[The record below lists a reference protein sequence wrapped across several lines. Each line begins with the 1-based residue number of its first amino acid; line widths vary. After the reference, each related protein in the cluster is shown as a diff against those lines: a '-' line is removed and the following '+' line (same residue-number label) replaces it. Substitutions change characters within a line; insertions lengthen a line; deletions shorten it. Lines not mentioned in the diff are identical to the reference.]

1 MARGMITNLFY
12 VFVTLLV
19 MINPIE
25 AAASFATL
33 TESDSPARR
42 AQVALRSTLIAGLVL
57 LAFGFAGDAL
67 LRALGIGFAAF
78 RIAGGLLLL
87 RVGFS
92 MVFAP
97 GTSADGKNVTG
108 DAPDPTVFPLAIPI
122 ITGPGA
128 LTAIVTLMTRT
139 HDAPIHV
146 VILVVVAVVVMVITY
161 ATMRASIALTA
172 LLGREGVDAI
182 GRIVGIIVAAIAIQ
196 LVVDGLIELLPQF
209 VKAS

>member
-1 MARGMITNLFY
+1 MIANVFY

-19 MINPIE
+19 MINPVE
-25 AAASFATL
+25 AAAAFATL
-33 TESDSPARR
+33 TQSDGPPRR
-42 AQVALRSTLIAGLVL
+42 AQIALRSTIVAGIVL

-67 LRALGIGFAAF
+67 LSALGISFAAF
-78 RIAGGLLLL
+78 RIAGGLLLM

-97 GTSADGKNVTG
+97 GSAAGGNG
-108 DAPDPTVFPLAIPI
+108 AAAAASDPTVFPLAIPI

-146 VILVVVAVVVMVITY
+146 VELVVVAVVVMAITY
-161 ATMRASIALTA
+161 ATMRASVALTKV
-172 LLGREGVDAI
+172 LGAEGVDAV
-182 GRIVGIIVAAIAIQ
+182 GRIVGIIVTAIAIQ
-196 LVVDGLIELLPQF
+196 IIVDGLTELLPQF
-209 VKAS
+209 VKAAA

>member
-1 MARGMITNLFY
+1 MIANLFY

-19 MINPIE
+19 MINPVE
-25 AAASFATL
+25 AAAAFATL
-33 TESDSPARR
+33 TQSDGPPRR
-42 AQVALRSTLIAGLVL
+42 AQIALRSAIVAGIVL

-67 LRALGIGFAAF
+67 LSALGISFAAF
-78 RIAGGLLLL
+78 RIAGGLLLM

-97 GTSADGKNVTG
+97 GPAAGGNGAAAAS
-108 DAPDPTVFPLAIPI
+108 DPTVFPLAIPI

-146 VILVVVAVVVMVITY
+146 VELVVVAVVVMAITY
-161 ATMRASIALTA
+161 ATMRASVALTKI
-172 LLGREGVDAI
+172 LGAEGVDAV
-182 GRIVGIIVAAIAIQ
+182 GRIVGIIVTAIAIQ
-196 LVVDGLIELLPQF
+196 IIVDGLTELLPQF
-209 VKAS
+209 VKAAG